1 MSSPKKKPNNW
12 DRTLVGKYIRQI
24 ENPDS
29 IGWNPNKKIWEAPS
43 KPGYDKRNRG
53 MGVDILN
60 NAAAKVL
67 TEGRPGRYLTEQE
80 ESDLRNQHID
90 YSLGVIGRQKG
101 YIDGIDYMSP
111 RKEAEAVGL
120 IYRGD
125 AGQLKNPNTALG
137 KAYRSLDEEDFHK
150 AVSDYY
156 HSKGLHERAKQND
169 LFWQQ
174 QQPVVPVNVPQET
187 QPYFSGLKERV
198 NGAFQNGVRT
208 GSKTGSWAY
217 GGKMGNMLGKG
228 GLADSQ
234 KNWRQKH
241 QSQWYGF
248 LKKKGLND
256 ADASR
261 LSGFF
266 TVQDGLESAGGTS
279 AAAREKNNYGGMQRS
294 GMECSGLELKRV
306 EDKWRMMSSKF
317 KHALGAK
324 SIDEF
329 ATTLGNPELAG
340 KNYLYYVTDK
350 VKYDPKSNAWRNA
363 QTKHMHNYIN
373 GMRTWAGMNTIK
385 FNDEAIGYNGQERRD
400 KIYGQ
405 YGDYHET
412 PAFMPSNPEAFFAP
426 LSTYTR
432 PVVAEEPEQP
442 LVDMAALEAQQQR
455 EAERQERRER
465 LGLLLGMIGG
475 GNENSSLSGLIGLL
489 GGKGF
494 NGLNGLM
501 GY

>member
-1 MSSPKKKPNNW
+1 MMGDKDVAKYLVRKEGFLAKPTDIGDGKITLGSGLTDPKWRKLYRERGNVWSKEDNWNAVMEEVANRRAWAEEHVPNWNLLPEMSQDAMLSYKYNYDFNRNNSPKLFKAMENKDFKEAGRQMDATSKDPKFKKGLQKRRGEEQYWFNAGLAT
-12 DRTLVGKYIRQI
+12 DV
-24 ENPDS
+24 
-29 IGWNPNKKIWEAPS
+29 
-43 KPGYDKRNRG
+43 KPIHFNRG
-53 MGVDILN
+53 FFG
-60 NAAAKVL
+60 
-67 TEGRPGRYLTEQE
+67 E
-80 ESDLRNQHID
+80 
-90 YSLGVIGRQKG
+90 IG
-101 YIDGIDYMSP
+101 
-111 RKEAEAVGL
+111 
-120 IYRGD
+120 
-125 AGQLKNPNTALG
+125 
-137 KAYRSLDEEDFHK
+137 
-150 AVSDYY
+150 
-156 HSKGLHERAKQND
+156 KGLYNTIKGNAHV
-169 LFWQQ
+169 F
-174 QQPVVPVNVPQET
+174 
-187 QPYFSGLKERV
+187 
-198 NGAFQNGVRT
+198 
-208 GSKTGSWAY
+208 
-217 GGKMGNMLGKG
+217 GGG

-294 GMECSGLELKRV
+294 GKNVSYDSINDYM

-317 KHALGAK
+317 KHALEAK

-329 ATTLGNPELAG
+329 ATTLGNPDLAG

-373 GMRTWAGMNTIK
+373 GMRTWAGMNTFK
-385 FNDEAIGYNGQERRD
+385 FNDEAIGYNGQEKKD

-465 LGLLLGMIGG
+465 LGLLLGMISG